1 MENTNDEIINKKL
14 RIMTAVKKIKEEIAL
29 HGHKNTKREIIFF
42 EKAIKFHEQLANDE
56 GEDDI
61 MYLNDRIISFENL
74 FHDYFIKNNTND
86 QMSEKP
92 IANNSTF
99 IKTPEW
105 LALKRSL
112 LNPKNNDNKCFQY
125 SITLS
130 LYHEQFGKTY
140 CRIPKI
146 KQYTDNFNWENINFP
161 PQEQDYETYDMNNKS
176 MSLHILQVNEQKISH
191 LYKSEFNKTREKQA
205 ILLILADDQK
215 QRHVAVRNFKLFV
228 KRQK

>member
-29 HGHKNTKREIIFF
+29 HGHKNTKRKIIFF

-125 SITLS
+125 SITL
-130 LYHEQFGKTY
+130 LY
-140 CRIPKI
+140 I
-146 KQYTDNFNWENINFP
+146 
-161 PQEQDYETYDMNNKS
+161 MNNLVK
-176 MSLHILQVNEQKISH
+176 LTVEYQKLNNILTILIGKI
-191 LYKSEFNKTREKQA
+191 
-205 ILLILADDQK
+205 LIFHHK
-215 QRHVAVRNFKLFV
+215 NRIIKLMI
-228 KRQK
+228 